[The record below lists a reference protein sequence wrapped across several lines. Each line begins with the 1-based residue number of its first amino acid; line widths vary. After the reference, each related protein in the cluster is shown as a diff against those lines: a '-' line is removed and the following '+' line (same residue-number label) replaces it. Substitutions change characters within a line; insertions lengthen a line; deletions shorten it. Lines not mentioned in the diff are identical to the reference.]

1 MNKLNA
7 SRLAVLEGK
16 WYPSQKSR
24 RNTSI
29 RELFDFL
36 CNIKFSDSQS
46 YHYEMFNDE
55 HAFHEIVQ
63 RLKKQ
68 NGIHCIYVAAH
79 GSEQGIHGANGDCIS
94 LQKIDEAISSSDID
108 RGRFHGIYF
117 GSCLFGQHSTL
128 EQLLYG
134 NKKITWVAGYGKEID
149 FIKSSALDLIF
160 WHHYLMQEGTP
171 LSRIKNTSNWLN
183 SAVSGLINDLDFRVY
198 CWDERTN
205 DYTVKLVGK

>member
-1 MNKLNA
+1 MSKPLKPLNA

-16 WYPSQKSR
+16 WYPTQKSR

-55 HAFHEIVQ
+55 HAFHEIVE

-79 GSEQGIHGANGDCIS
+79 GSEQGIQGSNGECIS
-94 LQKIDEAISSSDID
+94 LQKIDEAISSPD

-117 GSCLFGQHSTL
+117 GSCLLGQNSSL
-128 EQLLYG
+128 EQLLLG
-134 NKKITWVAGYGKEID
+134 DKKITWVAGYGKEID

-160 WHHYLMQEGTP
+160 WHHYFMIPKSTP
-171 LSRIKNTSNWLN
+171 LNRIKNTSAWLN
-183 SAVSGLINDLDFRVY
+183 KLVPGLINELDFRVY
-198 CWDERTN
+198 CWDGRTN
-205 DYTVKLVGK
+205 VIQLVG